1 MTLTTLYPPI
11 AAATI
16 LNVFLFALA
25 WKGTQIEKREG
36 EPPWSLVL
44 GMLAYLGALAAF
56 IYFSRHRPLAGGFDL
71 FMVALGAQAM
81 GGAIVYAL
89 LHAFIFSRG
98 QRKADR
104 AFAMVAAVFL
114 AGIMVAGV
122 FAS

>member
-1 MTLTTLYPPI
+1 M

-25 WKGTQIEKREG
+25 WKGTQIEKRDG

-44 GMLAYLGALAAF
+44 GLLAYLGALGAF
-56 IYFSRHRPLAGGFDL
+56 VYFSLNRPLVSGFDV
-71 FMVALGAQAM
+71 FMVAFGAQAM
-81 GGAIVYAL
+81 GGAIVHAL

-104 AFAMVAAVFL
+104 AFAFVGALFL

-122 FAS
+122 LGT